1 MPVFNMTGPAKAFIW
16 ILEPITHIIKGCIRQ
31 EYKYQKILYERYLG
45 FALKTVFRY
54 MYRYE
59 KAIDVVHDGFVKLF
73 NHFPNFKAGKEEEN
87 EKILLAWI
95 KKIMINVSIDE
106 LRKNQMIPEIGT
118 IPEYV
123 WGITDSNHDADQQIR
138 YRELVALIIAL
149 PPPYRV
155 VFNLYAIDGYSHA
168 EISGMLNIPVGT
180 SKSNLSRAR
189 MILQKNIQELE
200 KVKLCGI

>member
-1 MPVFNMTGPAKAFIW
+1 
-16 ILEPITHIIKGCIRQ
+16 LENITHIIKGCIRQ

-73 NHFPNFKAGKEEEN
+73 NHFPKFKTGKDEDN

-95 KKIMINVSIDE
+95 KKVMINASIDE
-106 LRKNQMIPEIGT
+106 LRRGQMMPEIGG
-118 IPEYV
+118 IPEFV
-123 WGITDSNHDADQQIR
+123 WGITDSNHDADQQVL
-138 YRELVALIIAL
+138 YRELVTMIVEL
-149 PPPYRV
+149 PPAYRT

-168 EISGMLNIPVGT
+168 EISEMLNIPVGT

-189 MILQKNIQELE
+189 MMLQKNIKELE
-200 KVKLCGI
+200 KVKLCRI